1 LQEATSRLKAL
12 GEPTAVVV
20 ERLGERGGMEV
31 AALRFQFARK
41 SARAL
46 LYRSPDGKVQEFL
59 LLRD

>member
-1 LQEATSRLKAL
+1 M
-12 GEPTAVVV
+12 VV
-20 ERLGERGGMEV
+20 ERLSERGGMEV
-31 AALRFQFARK
+31 ASLRFQFAGS